1 MRVSSVGARLG
12 LRSPTRW
19 TIRQVTNCSASTTS
33 SGTSRE
39 RIEPGQHGQH
49 AEPASPVSRCNDL
62 TGTLGLPFRPNV
74 CGGATM
80 APVESKSTSTRST
93 VLLTPVDVPKASDVL
108 ARELRERI
116 LSGELTEGT
125 ALPAERG
132 SVKRTHKEQATASEG
147 V

>member
-1 MRVSSVGARLG
+1 MRVFSVGAPLR
-12 LRSPTRW
+12 LRSPTRR
-19 TIRQVTNCSASTTS
+19 TIRQVTDCSASTTS

-39 RIEPGQHGQH
+39 RIDPGHHGQH

-62 TGTLGLPFRPNV
+62 TGTLGLTFRPNV

-80 APVESKSTSTRST
+80 APVQSNSTSTRST

-125 ALPAERG
+125 A
-132 SVKRTHKEQATASEG
+132 
-147 V
+147 